1 MNCIL
6 VKVHMPTVFA
16 LPVDA
21 QILSI
26 QVLDLLFGSLWGE
39 KAKILY
45 LSCLIIDPVNYFVF
59 HFTL

>member
-1 MNCIL
+1 
-6 VKVHMPTVFA
+6 MPTVFA

-45 LSCLIIDPVNYFVF
+45 LSCLIIDPANYFVF